1 MLFGTGGPA
10 DDTNNDKKAVQS
22 KKEAGGVSTAVDLLE
37 MIGEGGL
44 DQEPGALADDCAI
57 LIEEDAA
64 IVVEDEKKE
73 VKNNLPNKTNKDH

>member
-44 DQEPGALADDCAI
+44 D
-57 LIEEDAA
+57 
-64 IVVEDEKKE
+64 
-73 VKNNLPNKTNKDH
+73 